1 MSRVSSNL
9 FEERRDIRRGPLE
22 GLNEGSSLRES
33 VGIWLGLRDT
43 DGCMLGLEF
52 GSITLN
58 DRSNESRSNPGS
70 VHDVVSNDSFLP
82 KESIRS
88 SVVPIVSP
96 L

>member
-1 MSRVSSNL
+1 MDNVG
-9 FEERRDIRRGPLE
+9 FK
-22 GLNEGSSLRES
+22 EGSLLRES
-33 VGIWLGLRDT
+33 DGAWLGLRDT

-52 GSITLN
+52 GAITLN
-58 DRSNESRSNPGS
+58 DRSNASRSNPVS

-88 SVVPIVSP
+88 SLVPIFSP